1 MGKLAIDCLNRPKN
15 LTEIAKAVYDTLSQV
30 DNLKAE
36 IIYMNESD
44 MQALNKET
52 RGIDKVTDVLS
63 YPSLDGIRGKIL
75 FPEDCVT
82 ELEGKYIFI
91 GSIVL
96 CEEKIRSQ
104 AKEYGNT
111 YEQEREYLI
120 IHGLLHLMGY
130 DHMTDEDKTEMR
142 ALEKQILS
150 VLHDKKGKTK

>member
-15 LTEIAKAVYDTLSQV
+15 LTEIAKAVYDTLRQV

-63 YPSLDGIRGKIL
+63 YPTLDGIKGKIL
-75 FPEDCVT
+75 KKEDYLT
-82 ELEGKYIFI
+82 ALDGRYIFI

-96 CEEKIRSQ
+96 CKQKIKEQ
-104 AKEYGNT
+104 ALEYGHSKEV
-111 YEQEREYLI
+111 EQRYLI
-120 IHGLLHLMGY
+120 VHGLMHLLGY
-130 DHMTDEDKTEMR
+130 DHMEESDKKEMR
-142 ALEKQILS
+142 AKEKQALKRLGVIEE
-150 VLHDKKGKTK
+150 

>member
-15 LTEIAKAVYDTLSQV
+15 LTEIAKAVYDTLRQV

-63 YPSLDGIRGKIL
+63 YPTLDGIKGKIL
-75 FPEDCVT
+75 KKEDYLT
-82 ELEGKYIFI
+82 ALDGRYIFI

-96 CEEKIRSQ
+96 CKQKI
-104 AKEYGNT
+104 K
-111 YEQEREYLI
+111 
-120 IHGLLHLMGY
+120 
-130 DHMTDEDKTEMR
+130 
-142 ALEKQILS
+142 
-150 VLHDKKGKTK
+150 

>member
-15 LTEIAKAVYDTLSQV
+15 LTEIAKAVYDTLRQV

-63 YPSLDGIRGKIL
+63 YPTLDGIKGKIL
-75 FPEDCVT
+75 KKEDYLT
-82 ELEGKYIFI
+82 ALDGRYIFI

-96 CEEKIRSQ
+96 CKQKIKEQ
-104 AKEYGNT
+104 AQITGAIS
-111 YEQEREYLI
+111 YLGFINDCINELKSKNEPYFFFLFNYQIDI
-120 IHGLLHLMGY
+120 IYHSKLYLNKN
-130 DHMTDEDKTEMR
+130 EFN
-142 ALEKQILS
+142 QIIL
-150 VLHDKKGKTK
+150 